1 MKDFSAVETLTAIN
15 IQEMLEAAGL
25 ENVRRGRALLEQ
37 ICMLA
42 AKRFARQ
49 VASFDEMVGTDGLRE
64 SSLCFI
70 ENHIRRLEVAGR
82 EHIPAEGPLL
92 IVSNHPG
99 LSDSVALLASL
110 PRTDL
115 RIVVAE
121 RPFLQALNHTSRHLI
136 YLRSA
141 EINRNLRKITNHLRS
156 GGAVLIF
163 PGGQIEPDPATMTG
177 AIESLQSWS
186 RSIGLII
193 RLVNEIRVVPAI
205 VSGVVCPAAQH
216 HPLTRIRKRL
226 KDRERFGALLQT
238 LVPAY
243 KNVNVRV
250 AFGPP
255 LSHITLQACES
266 DTAAIT
272 ETVIR
277 HARRLLEAPP
287 GDWQVLVET
296 ETSSKRLNRP
306 GG

>member
-1 MKDFSAVETLTAIN
+1 MKNLYAVETLTRVN

-42 AKRFARQ
+42 AKRFAQ
-49 VASFDEMVGTDGLRE
+49 QIASFDEMVGTAGLRE

-70 ENHIRRLEVAGR
+70 EKHVRRLEVAGR
-82 EHIPAEGPLL
+82 ENIPAEGPLL

-99 LSDSVALLASL
+99 LSDSVALFASL
-110 PRTDL
+110 PRNDL

-141 EINRNLRKITNHLRS
+141 EINRNLRKITTHLRG

-163 PGGQIEPDPATMTG
+163 PGGQIEPDPATMAG
-177 AIESLQSWS
+177 AIESLQRWS

-193 RLVNEIRVVPAI
+193 RLVKEVQVVPAI

-216 HPLTRIRKRL
+216 HPLTRIRKCH
-226 KDRERFGALLQT
+226 KDRARFGALLQT

-243 KNVNVRV
+243 KNVSVRV

-255 LSHITLQACES
+255 LSQFAQQACES

-272 ETVIR
+272 EMVIAR
-277 HARRLLEAPP
+277 ARRLLEAPP
-287 GDWQVLVET
+287 DDWQVVLDAE
-296 ETSSKRLNRP
+296 SKAKRLT
-306 GG
+306 GAAG